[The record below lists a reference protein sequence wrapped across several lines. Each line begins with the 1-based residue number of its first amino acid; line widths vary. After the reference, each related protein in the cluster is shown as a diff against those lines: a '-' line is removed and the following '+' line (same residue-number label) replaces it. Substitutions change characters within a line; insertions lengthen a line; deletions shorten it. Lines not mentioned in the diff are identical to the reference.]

1 MMMSEYNKIND
12 LLKGF
17 TDKEVEIHELTNL
30 YHVEQEQKLFLENQ
44 LQNIQSRVQHKEN
57 ELNLLKGVWML
68 SVIGY
73 RVLLLLTHNL

>member
-57 ELNLLKGVWML
+57 ELNLLKGVKVL
-68 SVIGY
+68 SIIKY
-73 RVLLLLTHNL
+73 RDFIILVS

>member
-30 YHVEQEQKLFLENQ
+30 YHVE
-44 LQNIQSRVQHKEN
+44 
-57 ELNLLKGVWML
+57 
-68 SVIGY
+68 VIS
-73 RVLLLLTHNL
+73 

>member
-1 MMMSEYNKIND
+1 MMSEYNKIND

-68 SVIGY
+68 SLYYACFMI
-73 RVLLLLTHNL
+73 LL

>member
-1 MMMSEYNKIND
+1 MSEYNKIND

-30 YHVEQEQKLFLENQ
+30 YHVEQEQKSFLENQ

-68 SVIGY
+68 SLYYACFMI
-73 RVLLLLTHNL
+73 LL